1 MVNCNVYHAQQ
12 GFLTLKITTI
22 IYAFLLL
29 LPSISHATS
38 KQFPVLVTLPPL
50 SGLVLLLAPN
60 TNVQCLLPNNA
71 DPHHF
76 QLTPKQVDSLQQTS
90 LLIRSPR
97 DDQSWAMLQADVPSF
112 SLWEGHHEKQ
122 QIHRHHHNETH
133 AWLNPKRVA
142 SELPHLVEAL
152 IQSRLVSEQDIQAQL
167 KPSQQQAQ
175 NIWQQWERLVIT
187 YNLKQ
192 RGIMMQHPSWQ
203 GLFEALGVP
212 IRGVLES
219 AQHGQEYGPRKLEK
233 ALKVLKENPQTL
245 LIADS
250 NHSNRALTW
259 LQKHS
264 GNTIILLDALGT
276 CGETWQS
283 FMQRNLKAFSKIT
296 GETP

>member
-112 SLWEGHHEKQ
+112 SLWENHDEKQ
-122 QIHRHHHNETH
+122 HTHHHHETH

-142 SELPHLVEAL
+142 SELPHLAEAL
-152 IQSRLVSEQDIQAQL
+152 IQSRLVNEQDIQAQL